1 MPNILSNVKDRFSE
15 IRSPFSGLS
24 KSPPLKLRGQDYRDG
39 FKIEELKYEYSEE
52 KDKFVASTVG
62 GIALKGNQMPKI
74 PFEFGGEQRISKTY
88 YPGNDEPV
96 MQVMGASEND
106 ITIQGLFTDIR
117 FNDSAYSQEE
127 QSFAEFTM
135 ERIEGIRQKGKL
147 CRITLGDWQRYA
159 YVQSTKF
166 SLVKRSRIGYSITFR
181 VVSINLPQNA
191 KILRVGVKENPKAL
205 NEKLLA
211 LGEVVKHLGLDV
223 DTTVELSISEQINA
237 FVGDIADSIKN
248 ITDYVD
254 SVFTTIED
262 IRRSVRRAVGMAR
275 FTQRKVKSFQK
286 KLMGFNPFDLN
297 SKRPL
302 SDRYIQA
309 AYYSSLI
316 SRLTILNMMMERY
329 RKQFKDLSQYL
340 PLARYLVKIGD
351 TWQSI
356 SVQFYGTSTEWTN
369 IPPYN
374 NFEISASPPVGQL
387 IEIPDLL
394 ALRSARE

>member
-1 MPNILSNVKDRFSE
+1 MPSILSNVKDRFSN

-24 KSPPLKLRGQDYRDG
+24 KSPPLNLRGQDYKDG
-39 FKIEELKYEYSEE
+39 FRIEEHEYNEE
-52 KDKFVASTVG
+52 KKEFVASNAG

-106 ITIQGLFTDIR
+106 VTIRGLFIDIK
-117 FNDSAYSQEE
+117 FNDSAYSEDE

-135 ERIEGIRQKGKL
+135 ERIEGIRQRGKL
-147 CRITLGDWQRYA
+147 CRIALGDWQRYV

-166 SLVKRSRIGYSITFR
+166 SLINRSRISYSITFR

-191 KILRVGVKENPKAL
+191 KVLRVGVKENPKAL

-211 LGEVVKHLGLDV
+211 LGEDVNKLGLNKPPV
-223 DTTVELSISEQINA
+223 DLSISEQIDA

-262 IRRSVRRAVGMAR
+262 IRRSVRRAVGMVK
-275 FTQRKVKSFQK
+275 FTQRKLKSFQN
-286 KLMGFNPFDLN
+286 KLRGFNPFDLHLN
-297 SKRPL
+297 TSL

-316 SRLTILNMMMERY
+316 SRVTILNMMMERY

-351 TWQSI
+351 TWQSV
-356 SVQFYGTSTEWTN
+356 SVRFYGTSTDWTD

-374 NFEISASPPVGQL
+374 NFEISASPPVGRL